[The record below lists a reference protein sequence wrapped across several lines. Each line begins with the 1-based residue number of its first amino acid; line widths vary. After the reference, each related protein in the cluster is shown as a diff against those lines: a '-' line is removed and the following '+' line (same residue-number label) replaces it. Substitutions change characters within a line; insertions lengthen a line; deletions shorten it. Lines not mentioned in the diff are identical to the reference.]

1 MSALS
6 PPQQDGL
13 RGKHVLAAMV
23 AFFAVIIVAD
33 ATMIY
38 KALTTFGG
46 VDNANAYRD
55 GLAYNDRIERAKRQS
70 SLGWGDT
77 VTLSDDASR
86 LRVSIRAADGKPLA
100 GLRIDATLGR
110 PATVRA
116 DMALRLAE
124 TAPGVYEAP
133 VTTPLAGG
141 TWIADVRVI
150 AEGGDPA
157 IPVYET
163 RRRLWVAP

>member
-1 MSALS
+1 MTAVIPSE
-6 PPQQDGL
+6 QRGI
-13 RGKHVLAAMV
+13 RGKHVLGAMI
-23 AFFAVIIVAD
+23 AFFAVIVVAD

-55 GLAYNDRIERAKRQS
+55 GLSYNDRIERAKRQS
-70 SLGWGDT
+70 TLGWSDT
-77 VTLSDDASR
+77 VTLSDDAAR
-86 LRVSIRAADGKPLA
+86 LSVTMRAADGKPLG
-100 GLRIDATLGR
+100 GLRIEARLGR

-124 TAPGVYEAP
+124 AAPGIYEAP
-133 VTTPLAGG
+133 VPAPLAEG
-141 TWIADVRVI
+141 TWIADVRAI
-150 AEGGDPA
+150 AGSDETALPD
-157 IPVYET
+157 YQT